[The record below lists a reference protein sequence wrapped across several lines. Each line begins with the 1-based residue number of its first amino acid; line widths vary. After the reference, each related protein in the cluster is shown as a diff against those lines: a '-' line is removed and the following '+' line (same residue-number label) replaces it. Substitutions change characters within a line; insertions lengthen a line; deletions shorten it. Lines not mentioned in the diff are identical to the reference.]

1 MPPPCYGSVLCREEP
16 VGEAAIQLLDGAI
29 LEGQDNRGP
38 AGSGSSGGPQKQ
50 DLQST
55 WFTSDKWPVSPGA
68 ALGSA
73 VHWNRAGFHLT
84 GPGH

>member
-1 MPPPCYGSVLCREEP
+1 MPPPCHGSVLCGEAP
-16 VGEAAIQLLDGAI
+16 VGEAAIQLGRAMI
-29 LEGQDNRGP
+29 EGQDNRGL
-38 AGSGSSGGPQKQ
+38 AGSGSSGSPQKQ

-68 ALGSA
+68 TLGSA

-84 GPGH
+84 GPRH